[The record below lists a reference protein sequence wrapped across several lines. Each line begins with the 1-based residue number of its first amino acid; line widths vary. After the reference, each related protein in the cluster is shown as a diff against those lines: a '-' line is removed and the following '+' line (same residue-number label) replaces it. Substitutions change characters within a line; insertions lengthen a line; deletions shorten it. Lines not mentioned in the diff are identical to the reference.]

1 MVSRPARITHIHN
14 VADTRLAFRAW
25 LKPRAQRRAERETG
39 RRKRGQAVDFRWN
52 ESFTVSGLSRGYF
65 YPGFDAFMKG
75 HESSSPFT
83 RSILLLSKFA
93 VFQATF
99 LRVSYEAP
107 RISPVSWGFQPRNR
121 NQGSGAGDRSGGL
134 ALSLIPC
141 RKNIVPLRLV
151 RWRGKV
157 ATAELYGA
165 AVGACFLDSLAPPW
179 LWPPS
184 ELRCFRCVWAQG
196 LVWLDGLG
204 CRPSGE
210 GLPSAPWPVTACT

>member
-75 HESSSPFT
+75 HESSIPFT

-93 VFQATF
+93 VFQATVI
-99 LRVSYEAP
+99 RVSYEAA
-107 RISPVSWGFQPRNR
+107 RIGPVSLGFQPRNR
-121 NQGSGAGDRSGGL
+121 NRGSGADEPMGGD
-134 ALSLIPC
+134 
-141 RKNIVPLRLV
+141 N
-151 RWRGKV
+151 
-157 ATAELYGA
+157 
-165 AVGACFLDSLAPPW
+165 VGDS
-179 LWPPS
+179 
-184 ELRCFRCVWAQG
+184 
-196 LVWLDGLG
+196 
-204 CRPSGE
+204 
-210 GLPSAPWPVTACT
+210 